1 MSYHLVHLHLISL
14 IFYGWKCETGTGVAL
29 MMKEEE
35 KEAND
40 DDDDLLRS
48 TKYVTLFSQTSS
60 YFLSLGW
67 KYSPQ
72 HLVLKHTQSVLFCYS
87 GRLRHKK

>member
-1 MSYHLVHLHLISL
+1 MSL
-14 IFYGWKCETGTGVAL
+14 IIFYRWKCETGTGVAL
-29 MMKEEE
+29 FMEEE
-35 KEAND
+35 EEEEEGDGD

-48 TKYVTLFSQTSS
+48 AKYIVLRYITLSDLF

-72 HLVLKHTQSVLFCYS
+72 HLLHKHTQSVLFSYS
-87 GRLRHKK
+87 GRLRYRK